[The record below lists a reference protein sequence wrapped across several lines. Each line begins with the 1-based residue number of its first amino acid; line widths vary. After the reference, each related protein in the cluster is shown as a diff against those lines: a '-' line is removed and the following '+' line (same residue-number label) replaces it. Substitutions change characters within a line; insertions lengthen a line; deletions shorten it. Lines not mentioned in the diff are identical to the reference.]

1 VPISFSEAFC
11 AVRCGLG
18 LDPHQAL
25 TVSIAGDNVPP
36 ALQQRAAELERKRLS
51 TMLSHHLEQRPPPSD
66 LAHRNILKGNRVA
79 P

>member
-1 VPISFSEAFC
+1 
-11 AVRCGLG
+11 
-18 LDPHQAL
+18 
-25 TVSIAGDNVPP
+25 VPP